1 MIVTP
6 LAVNKQYSPLPP
18 PPPPPTTFPP
28 KKKEIVSVHGVLSD
42 KEVLMFQYL
51 FFFFSF
57 FFFLVMEGDGGD
69 YTIIAYWLSDCQIT
83 VTFNLAILYI
93 LSLSS

>member
-1 MIVTP
+1 
-6 LAVNKQYSPLPP
+6 
-18 PPPPPTTFPP
+18 
-28 KKKEIVSVHGVLSD
+28 
-42 KEVLMFQYL
+42 
-51 FFFFSF
+51 
-57 FFFLVMEGDGGD
+57 MEGDGGD